1 MVIVITSV
9 INEGIALY
17 DKLQS
22 GTVNPAQAIEH
33 VYRKFPQIQGLMNR
47 LGMDLES
54 LKADAINAAL
64 AGGKYLAQHTFTI
77 GQNAFTFLLNLAL
90 MLYITFFM
98 LRDGHKLLDL
108 MMRAL
113 PLEDSRE
120 RMLFALF
127 AEVTRAT
134 IKGNIVIAIV
144 QGSIGGITLALL
156 GVNGALLWG
165 VLMALSSL
173 IPSIGS
179 ALVWLPIAL
188 WLMAT
193 GDVTSA
199 IILIGIGAGVIGL
212 IDNLLRPVLVGRDT
226 KLPDYL
232 VLLSTLGGIALFG
245 ANGFIIGPLV
255 AAVFLAFWGIFIREI
270 NVLVPDQQP
279 QPVEDTKTP
288 PTSAP

>member
-1 MVIVITSV
+1 
-9 INEGIALY
+9 
-17 DKLQS
+17 
-22 GTVNPAQAIEH
+22 
-33 VYRKFPQIQGLMNR
+33 
-47 LGMDLES
+47 
-54 LKADAINAAL
+54 
-64 AGGKYLAQHTFTI
+64 
-77 GQNAFTFLLNLAL
+77 